1 MFRIFKVLKEISLY
15 REYLKA
21 IKKESFDSPEWSKLR
36 LRKDWF
42 GRIYTVFNLPPEV
55 TKSPDF
61 PKYARPAFVFD
72 QIKPINE
79 YLTKLSLQE
88 LIAPTHA
95 LFLDTVA
102 RARKLTPEQ
111 RTEIASASV
120 YTSQRSLELGLIDAI
135 SSEADAINGLRA
147 RIEDDANKERSESV
161 KKLVRSRV

>member
-21 IKKESFDSPEWSKLR
+21 IKKESLDSSEWSKLR

-88 LIAPTHA
+88 LIAPLMNPVEGTDEES
-95 LFLDTVA
+95 FLVVYSFVFRQISILWMA
-102 RARKLTPEQ
+102 RLAV
-111 RTEIASASV
+111 EIALIAWV
-120 YTSQRSLELGLIDAI
+120 VNHWDWIISLIPFLG
-135 SSEADAINGLRA
+135 
-147 RIEDDANKERSESV
+147 K
-161 KKLVRSRV
+161 

>member
-15 REYLKA
+15 REYLKV
-21 IKKESFDSPEWSKLR
+21 IKKESLDSPEWSKLR

-88 LIAPTHA
+88 LIAPLMNPVEGTEEES
-95 LFLDTVA
+95 FLVVYSFVFRQISILWMARLAVEITLIAWTVNHWDWI
-102 RARKLTPEQ
+102 L
-111 RTEIASASV
+111 
-120 YTSQRSLELGLIDAI
+120 SLIPFI
-135 SSEADAINGLRA
+135 
-147 RIEDDANKERSESV
+147 V
-161 KKLVRSRV
+161 K

>member
-21 IKKESFDSPEWSKLR
+21 IKKESLDSPEWSKLR

-79 YLTKLSLQE
+79 YLTKLSFQE
-88 LIAPTHA
+88 LIAPLMNPVEGTDEES
-95 LFLDTVA
+95 FLVVYSFVFRQISILWMA
-102 RARKLTPEQ
+102 RLAV
-111 RTEIASASV
+111 EIALIAWV
-120 YTSQRSLELGLIDAI
+120 VNHWDWIISLIPFLG
-135 SSEADAINGLRA
+135 
-147 RIEDDANKERSESV
+147 K
-161 KKLVRSRV
+161 

>member
-15 REYLKA
+15 REYLKV
-21 IKKESFDSPEWSKLR
+21 IKKESLDSPEWSKLR

-88 LIAPTHA
+88 LIAPLMNPVEGTEEES
-95 LFLDTVA
+95 FLVVYSFVFRQISILWMA
-102 RARKLTPEQ
+102 RLAI
-111 RTEIASASV
+111 EI
-120 YTSQRSLELGLIDAI
+120 TLITWVVNHWEWI
-135 SSEADAINGLRA
+135 SSFLPFIS
-147 RIEDDANKERSESV
+147 K
-161 KKLVRSRV
+161 

>member
-15 REYLKA
+15 REYLKV
-21 IKKESFDSPEWSKLR
+21 IKKESLDSPEWSKLR

-88 LIAPTHA
+88 LIAPLMNPVEGTEEES
-95 LFLDTVA
+95 FLVIYSFVFRQISILWMA
-102 RARKLTPEQ
+102 RLAV
-111 RTEIASASV
+111 EI
-120 YTSQRSLELGLIDAI
+120 TLIVWVVNHWEWI
-135 SSEADAINGLRA
+135 SSFLPFIS
-147 RIEDDANKERSESV
+147 K
-161 KKLVRSRV
+161 

>member
-15 REYLKA
+15 REYLKT

-88 LIAPTHA
+88 LIAPLMNPVEGTDEES
-95 LFLDTVA
+95 FLVVYSFVFRQISILWMA
-102 RARKLTPEQ
+102 RLAA
-111 RTEIASASV
+111 EIALIAWAV
-120 YTSQRSLELGLIDAI
+120 NHWDWIISLIPFLG
-135 SSEADAINGLRA
+135 
-147 RIEDDANKERSESV
+147 K
-161 KKLVRSRV
+161 

>member
-15 REYLKA
+15 REYLKV
-21 IKKESFDSPEWSKLR
+21 IKKESLDSPEWSKLR

-88 LIAPTHA
+88 LIAPLMNPVEGTEEES
-95 LFLDTVA
+95 FLVVYSFVFRQISILWMA
-102 RARKLTPEQ
+102 RLAV
-111 RTEIASASV
+111 EI
-120 YTSQRSLELGLIDAI
+120 TLIAWAVNHWDWI
-135 SSEADAINGLRA
+135 LSFLPFIG
-147 RIEDDANKERSESV
+147 K
-161 KKLVRSRV
+161 

>member
-88 LIAPTHA
+88 LIAPLMNPVEGTDEES
-95 LFLDTVA
+95 FLVVYSFVFRQISILWMA
-102 RARKLTPEQ
+102 RLAV
-111 RTEIASASV
+111 EIALIAWV
-120 YTSQRSLELGLIDAI
+120 VNHWDWILSLMPFLG
-135 SSEADAINGLRA
+135 
-147 RIEDDANKERSESV
+147 K
-161 KKLVRSRV
+161 

>member
-1 MFRIFKVLKEISLY
+1 VLKEISLY
-15 REYLKA
+15 REYLKV
-21 IKKESFDSPEWSKLR
+21 IKKESLDSPEWSKLR

-88 LIAPTHA
+88 LIAPLMNPVEGTEEES
-95 LFLDTVA
+95 FLVVYSFVFRQISILWMA
-102 RARKLTPEQ
+102 RLAV
-111 RTEIASASV
+111 EI
-120 YTSQRSLELGLIDAI
+120 TLIAWAVNHWDWI
-135 SSEADAINGLRA
+135 LSFLPFIG
-147 RIEDDANKERSESV
+147 K
-161 KKLVRSRV
+161 

>member
-21 IKKESFDSPEWSKLR
+21 IKKESLDSPEWSKLR

-79 YLTKLSLQE
+79 YLTKLSFQE
-88 LIAPTHA
+88 LIAPLMNPVEGTDEES
-95 LFLDTVA
+95 FLVVYSFVFRQISILWMA
-102 RARKLTPEQ
+102 RLAV
-111 RTEIASASV
+111 EIALISWVVSHWDWIL
-120 YTSQRSLELGLIDAI
+120 SLVPFLG
-135 SSEADAINGLRA
+135 
-147 RIEDDANKERSESV
+147 K
-161 KKLVRSRV
+161 

>member
-1 MFRIFKVLKEISLY
+1 V
-15 REYLKA
+15 
-21 IKKESFDSPEWSKLR
+21 IKKESLDSPEWSKLR

-88 LIAPTHA
+88 LIAPLMNPVEGTDEES
-95 LFLDTVA
+95 FLVVYSFVFRQISILWMA
-102 RARKLTPEQ
+102 RLAV
-111 RTEIASASV
+111 EI
-120 YTSQRSLELGLIDAI
+120 TLIAWVVNHWEWI
-135 SSEADAINGLRA
+135 SSFLPFIS
-147 RIEDDANKERSESV
+147 K
-161 KKLVRSRV
+161 